1 MNNSLTLTYCANGG
15 AIVTIPAGGAVP
27 CGISISWPLTVHSLG
42 AGQASLVILLGGQVI
57 EGSRGTGVLVGVSGV
72 QCTVVPSRTEER
84 GVVWCVG
91 IAIVSLWTALT
102 GLLIGQ
108 ILVRP
113 CWTSNGILCTF
124 WAVVTS
130 GALVTYDGVDG
141 PCGALTVIQHEWV
154 GFVHSR
160 HAVVA
165 IHTHTSGGGQIH
177 TYNTKLLFINLST
190 DVLTKI
196 SYWSPWNNIRISR
209 TKTTL

>member
-141 PCGALTVIQHEWV
+141 PCGALTVVQHEWV

-190 DVLTKI
+190 DVLTKF
-196 SYWSPWNNIRISR
+196 SYWSPWNNIGISR

>member
-141 PCGALTVIQHEWV
+141 PCGALTVVQHEWV

-196 SYWSPWNNIRISR
+196 SYWSPWNNIGISR

>member
-124 WAVVTS
+124 WAIVTS

-196 SYWSPWNNIRISR
+196 SYWSPWNNIGISR

>member
-196 SYWSPWNNIRISR
+196 SYWSPWNNIGISR
-209 TKTTL
+209 TKTTP

>member
-42 AGQASLVILLGGQVI
+42 ARQASLVILLGGQVI

-196 SYWSPWNNIRISR
+196 SYWSPWNNIGISR

>member
-15 AIVTIPAGGAVP
+15 AIVTIPAGWAVP

-141 PCGALTVIQHEWV
+141 PCGALTVVQHEWV

-165 IHTHTSGGGQIH
+165 IHTHTSWGGQIH

-196 SYWSPWNNIRISR
+196 SYWSPWNNIGISR

>member
-196 SYWSPWNNIRISR
+196 SYWSPWNNIGISR

>member
-141 PCGALTVIQHEWV
+141 PCGALTVVQHEWV

>member
-72 QCTVVPSRTEER
+72 QCTVVPSRTEKR

-196 SYWSPWNNIRISR
+196 SYWSPWNNIGISR

>member
-15 AIVTIPAGGAVP
+15 AIVTIPAGWAVP

-72 QCTVVPSRTEER
+72 QCTVVPSRTEEW

-141 PCGALTVIQHEWV
+141 PCGALTVVQHEWV

-190 DVLTKI
+190 DVLTKV
-196 SYWSPWNNIRISR
+196 SYWSPWNNIGIST

>member
-57 EGSRGTGVLVGVSGV
+57 EGSRGTGVLVGVSSV

-196 SYWSPWNNIRISR
+196 SYWSPWNNIGISR

>member
-196 SYWSPWNNIRISR
+196 SYWSPWNNIGIST